1 MPTVRFT
8 RAGAVEVEVKLD
20 QADLRLGRASDNDV
34 ALQDPDKTLSRHH
47 AEFRREGDSWFYLD
61 LNSANGTWIGDR
73 HVTRQE
79 LTPGLSMRLGDYQL
93 TVVDVPAAID
103 KGAGAGPLEAT
114 YLVKRPADT
123 VRHARAETPERP
135 TVGAAAPAAARP
147 AASLP
152 AVGGAV
158 SHGAAP
164 AAGPQASTSN
174 IRRIIIY
181 GAIAVFGAFAI
192 MLALLLRPETA
203 PPEEAAPAATAVAPP
218 AAAAPAATTAPPS
231 APVAA
236 PTDAPAPTAAAAPQT
251 TPAPSPAP
259 APPPVPTESQPTSTS
274 PAPAK
279 PVAAATPPV
288 QPVAPPK
295 PRVVRDADPDAA
307 SIPARPGED
316 PSALKLR
323 RDDIRRRYALG
334 LQRLSAQQF
343 IEARELLA
351 GVAGDAPKFR
361 EVGARMAETEARMRQ
376 QAGEGFKAAAKLEEA
391 GEWSEA
397 LAGYERLRPYAASL
411 SGLTEAIERTRKRMH
426 EAGAEALTRARQ
438 FDSRGRVPEAIAW
451 YQRAVKWLPPDHP
464 GLGAAKKRLAEL
476 VNPA

>member
-8 RAGAVEVEVKLD
+8 RAGAVEIEVKLD
-20 QADLRLGRASDNDV
+20 QLDLRLGRASDNDV

-47 AEFRREGDSWFYLD
+47 AEFRREGDRWFYLD

-93 TVVDVPAAID
+93 TVAEVPKTADA
-103 KGAGAGPLEAT
+103 GAGAGPLEAT
-114 YLVKRPADT
+114 YMVKRQADT
-123 VRHARAETPERP
+123 VRHARAEP
-135 TVGAAAPAAARP
+135 TAAPKPAAGAPPAAAQP
-147 AASLP
+147 ANSLP
-152 AVGGAV
+152 GVGGAV
-158 SHGAAP
+158 SRSAAP
-164 AAGPQASTSN
+164 APGPRASASN
-174 IRRIIIY
+174 FRRIIIY

-192 MLALLLRPETA
+192 MLALLLAPDTA
-203 PPEEAAPAATAVAPP
+203 PPEETAAAPAAPAATAVP
-218 AAAAPAATTAPPS
+218 ATGTAAQSAPAP
-231 APVAA
+231 APVPA
-236 PTDAPAPTAAAAPQT
+236 TDAPAPGAAVTQTATATPAAPPESSAPSTPPAAAN
-251 TPAPSPAP
+251 
-259 APPPVPTESQPTSTS
+259 
-274 PAPAK
+274 
-279 PVAAATPPV
+279 PVAAVAPV
-288 QPVAPPK
+288 APPVAPPK
-295 PRVVRDADPDAA
+295 PRVIRDTDPDAS

-316 PSALKLR
+316 PSALKER

-343 IEARELLA
+343 VEARELFA

-361 EVGARMAETEARMRQ
+361 DVGARMADTEARMRQ

-391 GEWSEA
+391 GEWSDA
-397 LAGYERLRPYAASL
+397 LAAYERLRPYAASL
-411 SGLTEAIERTRKRMH
+411 SGLTDAIERTRKRMH

-464 GLGAAKKRLAEL
+464 GLPAAKKRLAEL
-476 VNPA
+476 VSPA

>member
-8 RAGAVEVEVKLD
+8 RAGAVEIEVKLD
-20 QADLRLGRASDNDV
+20 QVDLRLGRASDNDV

-47 AEFRREGDSWFYLD
+47 AEFRREGNSWFYLD

-93 TVVDVPAAID
+93 TVVDVPAVD
-103 KGAGAGPLEAT
+103 KGAVAGPLEAT
-114 YLVKRPADT
+114 YMVKREADT
-123 VRHARAETPERP
+123 LRHARAQTPERP
-135 TVGAAAPAAARP
+135 TVAAAAPAAARP
-147 AASLP
+147 AASVP

-158 SHGAAP
+158 SRSAAP
-164 AAGPQASTSN
+164 APGPQASTSN

-192 MLALLLRPETA
+192 MLALLLQPETA
-203 PPEEAAPAATAVAPP
+203 PPEEAAPTATAVPP
-218 AAAAPAATTAPPS
+218 AATPAPS
-231 APVAA
+231 APV
-236 PTDAPAPTAAAAPQT
+236 PTPVPVTDAPAPTAAPQT
-251 TPAPSPAP
+251 AP
-259 APPPVPTESQPTSTS
+259 APPPAPVES
-274 PAPAK
+274 PAPTPSPAPSN
-279 PVAAATPPV
+279 PVAAAV
-288 QPVAPPK
+288 PVAPPPVVPK
-295 PRVVRDADPDAA
+295 PRVVRDTDPDAA

-316 PSALKLR
+316 PAALKLR

-361 EVGARMAETEARMRQ
+361 DVGARMAETEARMRQ

-397 LAGYERLRPYAASL
+397 LAGYERLRPHAASL
-411 SGLTEAIERTRKRMH
+411 SGLTEAVERTRKRMH

-476 VNPA
+476 VSPA